1 MDTVLD
7 FLNTLNAQHWAGF
20 GVALLIA
27 ELLTGTTYILWP
39 AVAAFVVALASY
51 FGLHYWAIDV
61 ALFAVLTIALTA
73 FAHPIVKRW
82 RLAQGGTL
90 INERA
95 TQLIGVRAVLTAFAN
110 GVGSVKINDS
120 IWRAVSDEPLI
131 AGEQVVIAEVHGTTL
146 TVKRVAA

>member
-1 MDTVLD
+1 METVLD

-27 ELLTGTTYILWP
+27 ELLTGTTYLLWP

-51 FGLHYWAIDV
+51 FGLHYWAIE
-61 ALFAVLTIALTA
+61 LTMFAVVTIVLTA

-82 RLAQGGTL
+82 RLAQGGRPL
-90 INERA
+90 NERA
-95 TQLIGVRAVLTAFAN
+95 HQMIGTRGMLTAFAN

-120 IWRAVSDEPLI
+120 IWRAVSNEPLI
-131 AGEQVVIAEVHGTTL
+131 AGEQVVIAEVHGTTV
-146 TVKRVAA
+146 TVKKAT

>member
-39 AVAAFVVALASY
+39 AVAAFAVALTSY
-51 FGLHYWAIDV
+51 FGLHYWAIELT
-61 ALFAVLTIALTA
+61 LFAVITIVLTA

-82 RLAQGGTL
+82 RLAQGGRP

-95 TQLIGVRAVLTAFAN
+95 HQMIGTRGMLTAFAN
-110 GVGSVKINDS
+110 GVGSVKVNDS
-120 IWRAVSDEPLI
+120 IWRAVSNEALV
-131 AGEQVVIAEVHGTTL
+131 AGEQVEIAEVHGATV
-146 TVKRVAA
+146 TVKKPAA